1 MNINSFEFLKSFKRN
16 ITSQN
21 GEDDIIEELLNRLNI
36 HSGYVCEFGAWDGVY
51 LSNTFNLIRKGFKS
65 VLIEGDPEKF
75 KDLEKLAERYP
86 TITPIC
92 AWVDH
97 VQDSPNLLDKLLQRT
112 QIPIDFD
119 ILSIDIDS
127 FDYQVWESVEVYRPK
142 IVIIETNNS
151 VSETDLNHI
160 HTPGIYQGTG
170 IGPMLLLGK
179 KKGYRFLVSTGNMF
193 FIREDL
199 YPQLELAYSLKL
211 TLTGNGFKK
220 LILQ

>member
-1 MNINSFEFLKSFKRN
+1 MNINSFEFLKRFRRN
-16 ITSQN
+16 VNSQS
-21 GEDDIIEELLNRLNI
+21 GEDGILEELLNRLNI

-51 LSNTFNLIRKGFKS
+51 LSNTFNLIQKGFKS

-75 KDLEKLAERYP
+75 KDLEKLVEQYP

-97 VQDSPNLLDKLLQRT
+97 VQDSPNLLDRLLQRT

-119 ILSIDIDS
+119 VLSIDIDS
-127 FDYQVWESVEVYRPK
+127 FDYQVWESLQVYRPK
-142 IVIIETNNS
+142 IVIIETNSS
-151 VSETDLNHI
+151 VLESDLNHI
-160 HTPGIYQGTG
+160 HTPDVYQGTG
-170 IGPMLLLGK
+170 FGPMFLLGK

-199 YPQLELAYSLKL
+199 YPKLQSAYSLKL
-211 TLTGNGFKK
+211 SLTGNGFKK
-220 LILQ
+220 SII

>member
-1 MNINSFEFLKSFKRN
+1 MIIDNYDLYKTYSHNIN
-16 ITSQN
+16 SQN
-21 GEDDIIEELLNRLNI
+21 GEDGILEELMKRLNI

-51 LSNTFNLIRKGFKS
+51 LSNTFNLIQKGFKS

-75 KDLEKLAERYP
+75 KDLEKLAKQYP

-97 VQDSPNLLDKLLQRT
+97 VKDSPNLLDKLLQQT

-119 ILSIDIDS
+119 VLSIDIDS

-142 IVIIETNNS
+142 IVIIEINLL
-151 VSETDLNHI
+151 VSESDLNHI

-170 IGPMLLLGK
+170 IGPMFLLGK
-179 KKGYRFLVSTGNMF
+179 KKGYKFLTSTGNAF

-199 YPQLELAYSLKL
+199 YPQLKSSYSLKL
-211 TLTGNGFKK
+211 SLTGNGFKK
-220 LILQ
+220 SFV